1 MPSTSRLTSTS
12 PATVAKLGLAPV
24 RPNATALTYHE
35 GGHRKSITY
44 TQLTDEVRAVAKGL
58 IGLGVSPG
66 DRVGILSTTR
76 AEWVIADLAILA
88 VGAIVVP
95 IYQTNAPEEC
105 QHVIQDSTLSVLFC
119 EDAAQLAKIE
129 KIRGELTDLRTLIA
143 FEDASGDVLSM
154 AALKERGAG
163 VDAAEIDRRAAA
175 VAPSDPATIVYTS
188 GTTGLPKGV
197 MLTHDNLASDVA
209 MTLKRLP
216 QQGHERF
223 FIFLPL
229 AHVLTRV
236 VALLSL
242 TAGVELIFWQRDPKK
257 LLEELAEAKPTT
269 VPSVPRLFEKIFTA
283 AHARSAEAGGAKAA
297 IFSRA
302 VATGKRVLEAER
314 AGKSVSPLLK
324 VQHGLADKLV
334 FSKIRDLFGGEI
346 EICITGAAPV
356 DPEILDF
363 FFAAGIPVVEGYGM
377 TETSAVA
384 TVNAPDDYRIGTV
397 GRAIEGCEIR
407 IAEDGEV
414 LMRGPNVFTAYWK
427 NEEATKKDL
436 EGGWLHSGDLGEL
449 DSDGFLTITGR
460 KKDVIITS
468 SGKNIAPS
476 HLENLIRQHRWVSQC
491 VIYGDRKP
499 FITALI
505 TLDPDEAPAL
515 AESIGAPGASV
526 ADLATNAAAIAELQK
541 VVDEANAKVANIAQV
556 KRFVILDRDLTQ
568 DHGEMTPT
576 MKVKRNVV
584 YKDHAD
590 RFAALYEG
598 ARAD

>member
-1 MPSTSRLTSTS
+1 MSSTALPTSSS
-12 PATVAKLGLAPV
+12 PGSIAKLGLAPA
-24 RPNATALTYHE
+24 RPTATALTYHE
-35 GGHRKSITY
+35 GGRQISLSY
-44 TQLTDEVRAVAKGL
+44 TQLADEVRAISKGL
-58 IGLGVSPG
+58 IGLGVAPG

-105 QHVIQDSTLSVLFC
+105 QHVIKDSTLSVLFC
-119 EDAAQLAKIE
+119 EDAGQLAKIE
-129 KIRGELTDLRTLIA
+129 QVSADLPELKTLVA

-154 AALKERGAG
+154 AALKERGAS
-163 VDAAEIDRRAAA
+163 VDASEVDARAAA
-175 VAPSDPATIVYTS
+175 VEPSDPATIVYTS

-197 MLTHDNLASDVA
+197 MLTHGNLASDVA

-216 QQGHERF
+216 QKGHERF
-223 FIFLPL
+223 FVFLPL

-242 TAGVELIFWQRDPKK
+242 TAGVELIFWQRNPKT
-257 LLEELAEAKPTT
+257 LLDELAEAKPTT

-283 AHARSAEAGGAKAA
+283 ANARSAEAGGAKAA
-297 IFSRA
+297 IFTRA
-302 VATGKRVLEAER
+302 VSTGRRVLEAER
-314 AGKSVSPLLK
+314 AGKSISPLLK
-324 VQHGLADKLV
+324 VQHRLADKLV

-384 TVNAPDDYRIGTV
+384 SVNAPDDYRIGTV
-397 GRAIEGCEIR
+397 GKAVAGCEIK
-407 IAEDGEV
+407 IADDGEV
-414 LMRGPNVFTAYWK
+414 LMRGPNVFTAYWN

-436 EGGWLHSGDLGEL
+436 AGGWLHSGDLGKL
-449 DSDGFLTITGR
+449 DADGFLTITGR
-460 KKDVIITS
+460 KKDLIITS

-491 VIYGDRKP
+491 VVYGDRKP

-505 TLDPDEAPAL
+505 TLDPDEAAAL
-515 AESIGAPGASV
+515 AELSGVPGASV
-526 ADLATNAAAIAELQK
+526 ADLATNEAAIAEIQS
-541 VVDEANAKVANIAQV
+541 VVDAANSKVANIAQV

-584 YKDHAD
+584 YSAHAD

>member
-1 MPSTSRLTSTS
+1 MPSTTR
-12 PATVAKLGLAPV
+12 PASLPPASVANLGLVPA
-24 RPNATALTYHE
+24 RPTATALTYHE
-35 GGHRKSITY
+35 GGQRKSITY
-44 TQLTDEVRAVAKGL
+44 TQLAGEVRSVAKGL
-58 IGLGVSPG
+58 VGLGVAPG
-66 DRVGILSTTR
+66 DRVGILATTR

-105 QHVIQDSTLSVLFC
+105 LHVIKDSSLSVLFC
-119 EDAAQLAKIE
+119 EDAGQLAKI
-129 KIRGELTDLRTLIA
+129 KQVASDAPDLRTLVA
-143 FEDASGDVLSM
+143 FEDAADEVLSM
-154 AALKERGAG
+154 AALKERGT
-163 VDAAEIDRRAAA
+163 DIDDEEIDRRAAA

-197 MLTHDNLASDVA
+197 MLTHDNLASDVSMSLA
-209 MTLKRLP
+209 RLP
-216 QQGHERF
+216 QKGHERF

-229 AHVLTRV
+229 AHVLTRI

-269 VPSVPRLFEKIFTA
+269 VPSVPRLFEKIYTA
-283 AHARSAEAGGAKAA
+283 ANARSAEAGGAKAA
-297 IFSRA
+297 IFKRA
-302 VATGKRVLEAER
+302 VATGRRVLAAER
-314 AGKSVSPLLK
+314 AGQSVSPLLK
-324 VQHGLADKLV
+324 VQHRLADKLV

-384 TVNAPDDYRIGTV
+384 AVNAPDDYRIGTV
-397 GRAIEGCEIR
+397 GRPVEGCEIK

-414 LMRGPNVFTAYWK
+414 LMRGPNVFTAYWN
-427 NEEATKKDL
+427 NEEATAKDL
-436 EGGWLHSGDLGEL
+436 SGGWLHSGDLGEI
-449 DSDGFLTITGR
+449 DADGFLTITGR
-460 KKDVIITS
+460 KKDLIITS

-515 AESIGAPGASV
+515 AESIGATGASV
-526 ADLATNAAAIAELQK
+526 ADLASNAAAIAEIQK
-541 VVDEANAKVANIAQV
+541 VVDEANSKVANIAQV
-556 KRFVILDRDLTQ
+556 KRFVVLDRDLTQ

-584 YKDHAD
+584 YKDHAN
-590 RFAALYEG
+590 RFEALYEG

>member
-1 MPSTSRLTSTS
+1 MPSTTRPAS
-12 PATVAKLGLAPV
+12 PTPASVAKLGLAPA
-24 RPNATALTYHE
+24 RPSATALTYHE
-35 GGHRKSITY
+35 GGSRKSITY
-44 TQLTDEVRAVAKGL
+44 TQLADEVRAVAKGL
-58 IGLGVSPG
+58 VGLGVSPG

-119 EDAAQLAKIE
+119 EDAGQLGKIE
-129 KIRGELTDLRTLIA
+129 QISDQLTDLRTLIA

-229 AHVLTRV
+229 AHVLTRI

-297 IFSRA
+297 IFTRA
-302 VATGKRVLEAER
+302 VATGRRVLEAER
-314 AGKSVSPLLK
+314 AGRSVSPLLK
-324 VQHGLADKLV
+324 VQHRLADKLV

-346 EICITGAAPV
+346 ELCITGAAPV

-384 TVNAPDDYRIGTV
+384 AVNAPDEYRIGTV
-397 GRAIEGCEIR
+397 GRPIEGCEIK

-414 LMRGPNVFTAYWK
+414 LMRGPNVFTAYWN
-427 NEEATKKDL
+427 NEEATAKDL
-436 EGGWLHSGDLGEL
+436 SGGWLHSGDLGEL
-449 DSDGFLTITGR
+449 DSDGFLKITGR
-460 KKDVIITS
+460 KKDIIITS

-491 VIYGDRKP
+491 VLFGDRKP
-499 FITALI
+499 FLTALI
-505 TLDPDEAPAL
+505 TLDPDEAAAL
-515 AESIGAPGASV
+515 ADSIGAPGVSV
-526 ADLATNAAAIAELQK
+526 ADLATHEAAIAEIQK
-541 VVDEANAKVANIAQV
+541 VVDAANAKVANIAQV
-556 KRFVILDRDLTQ
+556 KRFGVLHRDLTQ

-584 YKDHAD
+584 YTAHAEH
-590 RFAALYEG
+590 FEALYRG
-598 ARAD
+598 ARSD

>member
-1 MPSTSRLTSTS
+1 MPSTAHPTSS
-12 PATVAKLGLAPV
+12 SSGGVATLGLAPA
-24 RPNATALTYHE
+24 RPSATALTYHE
-35 GGHRKSITY
+35 GGRKTSITY
-44 TQLTDEVRAVAKGL
+44 TQLSGEVREVARGL
-58 IGLGVSPG
+58 IGLGVGPG

-88 VGAIVVP
+88 VGAVVVP

-105 QHVIQDSTLSVLFC
+105 QHVIADSGLTVLFV
-119 EDAAQLAKIE
+119 EDAGQLGKIE
-129 KIRGELTDLRTLIA
+129 QVRSELGDLATLVA
-143 FEDASGDVLSM
+143 FEDASGEVLSLVD
-154 AALKERGAG
+154 LKQRGAD
-163 VDAAEIDRRAAA
+163 VDTEDVDRRAAG
-175 VAPSDPATIVYTS
+175 VKSSDPATIVYTS

-197 MLTHDNLASDVA
+197 MLTHGNLASDVA
-209 MTLKRLP
+209 MSLKRLP

-229 AHVLTRV
+229 AHVLTRI

-283 AHARSAEAGGAKAA
+283 ANARSAEAGGAKAA
-297 IFSRA
+297 IFTRA
-302 VATGKRVLEAER
+302 VSTGRRVLQAER
-314 AGKSVSPLLK
+314 AGKSISPLLK
-324 VQHGLADKLV
+324 LQHALADRLV

-346 EICITGAAPV
+346 EVCITGAAPV

-363 FFAAGIPVVEGYGM
+363 FFAAGIPVLEGYGM

-384 TVNAPDDYRIGTV
+384 SVNAPDQYRIGTV
-397 GRAIEGCEIR
+397 GRPIEGCEIK

-414 LMRGPNVFTAYWK
+414 LMRGPNVFTAYWN

-436 EGGWLHSGDLGEL
+436 SDGWLHSGDLGEI
-449 DSDGFLTITGR
+449 DADGYLTITGR
-460 KKDVIITS
+460 KKDLIITS

-499 FITALI
+499 FLTALI
-505 TLDPDEAPAL
+505 TLDPDEAAAL
-515 AESIGAPGASV
+515 AESVGAAGASV
-526 ADLATNAAAIAELQK
+526 ADLATNDAAIAELQK
-541 VVDEANAKVANIAQV
+541 VVDGANAKVANIAQV
-556 KRFVILDRDLTQ
+556 KRFVLLDRDLTQ
-568 DHGEMTPT
+568 DEGEMTPT

-584 YKDHAD
+584 YKEHAE
-590 RFAALYEG
+590 RFEALYEG

>member
-1 MPSTSRLTSTS
+1 MLSTPRPTSTP
-12 PATVAKLGLAPV
+12 PASVAKLGLAPA
-24 RPNATALTYHE
+24 RPAATALTFHE
-35 GGHRKSITY
+35 GGARRSITY
-44 TQLTDEVRAVAKGL
+44 TELADEVRAVARGL
-58 IGLGVSPG
+58 VGLGVSPG

-76 AEWVIADLAILA
+76 AEWVVADLASLA
-88 VGAIVVP
+88 VGATVVP

-105 QHVIQDSTLSVLFC
+105 QHVIQDSSMSVLFC
-119 EDAAQLAKIE
+119 EDAGQLAKIE
-129 KIRGELTDLRTLIA
+129 QVSGSLTDLRTLIA
-143 FEDASGDVLSM
+143 FEDASGEVLSM

-163 VDAAEIDRRAAA
+163 VEAAEIDRLAAA
-175 VAPSDPATIVYTS
+175 VDPSDPATIVYTS

-209 MTLKRLP
+209 ATLKRLP

-229 AHVLTRV
+229 AHVLTRI

-297 IFSRA
+297 IFTRA
-302 VATGKRVLEAER
+302 VSTGRRVLEAER
-314 AGKSVSPLLK
+314 AGRSVSPLLR
-324 VQHGLADKLV
+324 VQHRLADKLV

-356 DPEILDF
+356 DPEILNF
-363 FFAAGIPVVEGYGM
+363 FFAAGIPVLEGYGM

-384 TVNAPDDYRIGTV
+384 SVNAPDEYRIGTV
-397 GRAIEGCEIR
+397 GRPIEGCEIK

-414 LMRGPNVFTAYWK
+414 LMRGPNVFTAYWN
-427 NEEATKKDL
+427 NEEATAKDL
-436 EGGWLHSGDLGEL
+436 SGGWLRSGDLGEL
-449 DSDGFLTITGR
+449 DADGYLTITGR
-460 KKDVIITS
+460 KKDLIITS

-526 ADLATNAAAIAELQK
+526 ADLATNDAAVAEIQK

-556 KRFVILDRDLTQ
+556 KRFTILDRDLTQ

-584 YKDHAD
+584 YKEHAE

>member
-1 MPSTSRLTSTS
+1 MSSTAHPTSSSYGSVATLGIA
-12 PATVAKLGLAPV
+12 PA
-24 RPNATALTYHE
+24 RPTATALTYHD
-35 GGHRKSITY
+35 GGQRTSMTY
-44 TQLTDEVRAVAKGL
+44 LQLADEVRAVGRGL
-58 IGLGVSPG
+58 IGLGVKPG

-88 VGAIVVP
+88 IGAIVVP

-105 QHVIQDSTLSVLFC
+105 AHVISDSGLTVLFC
-119 EDAAQLAKIE
+119 EDAGQLAKVE
-129 KIRGELTDLRTLIA
+129 QVRGELADLATLVA
-143 FEDASGDVLSM
+143 FEDASGDVLSI
-154 AALKERGAG
+154 AALKERGTG
-163 VDAAEIDRRAAA
+163 VDAAEVEQRAEAVTAAA
-175 VAPSDPATIVYTS
+175 PATIVYTS

-197 MLTHDNLASDVA
+197 MLTHENLAADV
-209 MTLKRLP
+209 TNSLKRLP

-223 FIFLPL
+223 FVFLPL
-229 AHVLTRV
+229 AHVLTRI
-236 VALLSL
+236 VALLAL

-257 LLEELAEAKPTT
+257 LLDELAEAKPTT

-283 AHARSAEAGGAKAA
+283 ANARSAEAGGAKAA
-297 IFSRA
+297 IFNRA
-302 VATGKRVLEAER
+302 VATGRRVLEAER
-314 AGKSVSPLLK
+314 AGKSIPPLLK
-324 VQHGLADKLV
+324 VQHALADKLV

-384 TVNAPDDYRIGTV
+384 AVNAPDDYRIGTV
-397 GRAIEGCEIR
+397 GKPIEGCEVK

-414 LMRGPNVFTAYWK
+414 LMRGANVFTAYWN
-427 NEEATKKDL
+427 NEEATAKDL
-436 EGGWLHSGDLGEL
+436 SGGWLHSGDLGEL
-449 DSDGFLTITGR
+449 DADGFLTITGR
-460 KKDVIITS
+460 KKDLIITS

-476 HLENLIRQHRWVSQC
+476 HLENLIRQHRWVSQV
-491 VIYGDRKP
+491 VIYGDRRP
-499 FITALI
+499 FLTALI
-505 TLDPDEAPAL
+505 TLDPDEAAAL
-515 AESIGAPGASV
+515 AESIGAPGTSV
-526 ADLATNAAAIAELQK
+526 ADLATNDAAIAEIQS
-541 VVDEANAKVANIAQV
+541 VVDAANSKVANIAGV

-590 RFAALYEG
+590 RFEKLYEG